1 MKKKNL
7 SLALLLSLVIIFNLN
22 SGANSPINVDLTTPI
37 PIEISSVEFKN
48 FKKDTYAKIEELKRF
63 QNENF
68 EREEVTEEVEIT
80 KMIIEEEVIEDSK
93 EYWTFEVSYY
103 CSCSYCCGVETGITA
118 SGDYVQE
125 GVTIATPSDI
135 PFYSTVYI
143 EGLGVYIV
151 QDRGG
156 YIEYTYDD
164 YGNLVMRVD
173 VYVSDHNRAYELGR
187 HYSNGYIIRSE

>member
-1 MKKKNL
+1 MLKRL
-7 SLALLLSLVIIFNLN
+7 TGGCCALLFTLSCSTISNYT
-22 SGANSPINVDLTTPI
+22 SPTLIAEQSKID
-37 PIEISSVEFKN
+37 SVEFKD
-48 FKKDTYAKIEELKRF
+48 FRKDTYVKIEELKEAR
-63 QNENF
+63 NIKNIT
-68 EREEVTEEVEIT
+68 EEIIEEVEVA
-80 KMIIEEEVIEDSK
+80 KMIVEEEIVENNK

-103 CSCSYCCGVETGITA
+103 CSCSHCCGVETGITA
-118 SGDYVQE
+118 SGDCVQE

-143 EGLGVYIV
+143 EGLGKYIV

-164 YGNLVMRVD
+164 YGNLVMRLD

-187 HYSNGYIIRSE
+187 HYSSGYIIRSE